1 MTRFFPR
8 MLFSILMDGQL
19 APLLESFRPWVRITI
34 NEDHLTV
41 QHVKM
46 FKFKYFCTF
55 YSLTDGPNSYNHH
68 L

>member
-1 MTRFFPR
+1 
-8 MLFSILMDGQL
+8 MDGQL